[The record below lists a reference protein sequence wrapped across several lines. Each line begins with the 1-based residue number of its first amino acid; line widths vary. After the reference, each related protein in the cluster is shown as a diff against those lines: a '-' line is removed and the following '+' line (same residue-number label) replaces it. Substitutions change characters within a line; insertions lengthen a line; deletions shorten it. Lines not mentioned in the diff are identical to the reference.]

1 MKENNLVKRVIS
13 VFVIFFFIG
22 GFFLNI
28 VTPQPVLSVNV
39 SGNTSVNM
47 CEQYSYDITVQNTST
62 IETATNVVAVATIPD
77 GFSIIDSGG
86 GSVAGQQITWNIGT
100 LDPLET
106 WNTTIT
112 LEVTCNAVSGQLL
125 VNITHDSG
133 SSQGSIYL
141 TVQPG
146 AITIT
151 KTPSIISAH
160 IGDNVHWTLTVTSTG
175 FGPVKNVVIEDTL
188 GSGLLYDNVQT
199 SPTPDSVVNNP
210 DGTTTLTW
218 NTIPQLALMDPGDS
232 VTIEVYADVVA
243 CSGLEDNAQ
252 ASWGCGT
259 TVCETDTRFHD
270 TLLFLRYRFHDTY
283 NKLRDRD
290 SS

>member
-125 VNITHDSG
+125 VNITHD
-133 SSQGSIYL
+133 
-141 TVQPG
+141 
-146 AITIT
+146 
-151 KTPSIISAH
+151 
-160 IGDNVHWTLTVTSTG
+160 
-175 FGPVKNVVIEDTL
+175 
-188 GSGLLYDNVQT
+188 
-199 SPTPDSVVNNP
+199 
-210 DGTTTLTW
+210 
-218 NTIPQLALMDPGDS
+218 
-232 VTIEVYADVVA
+232 
-243 CSGLEDNAQ
+243 
-252 ASWGCGT
+252 
-259 TVCETDTRFHD
+259 
-270 TLLFLRYRFHDTY
+270 
-283 NKLRDRD
+283 
-290 SS
+290 